1 MPGKKKK
8 KSGQQKQSRRF
19 IYVFLFSI
27 ALLFLLYF
35 LINNRIDST
44 VKSLLSG
51 RQALQQIIEPQPS
64 VPDALQHAA
73 NLLGVPSR
81 YFRSKQEKD
90 LVHYYI
96 GINKEEI
103 DLNFANSII
112 TGHVELSGGEV
123 VSGVETARGTSQI
136 MEILDKIKSEKY
148 KVTIYYQTYK
158 TTTRSSAMLAIVV
171 DDFGYYNN
179 QLLQDFCDLDPNI
192 TFSILP
198 GLPYSREVMQ
208 RAVASGHETMI
219 HIPMEPIDYPR
230 NNPGENAIYV
240 HMSER
245 DIRRKIQG
253 YCAELTLCLGANN
266 HMGSLATADKDIMKT
281 VLAELKSRDLYFVDS
296 RTSQSSVAYD
306 VARELMVPSLE
317 NDLFLDTP
325 DLSSSTLDKKIN
337 ILQQLQQKKE
347 RILVITHCNSRE
359 QLEYL
364 QKFLQRIK
372 DMDIEL
378 VPVSRLFSSDL
389 PEIL

>member
-8 KSGQQKQSRRF
+8 HSGQKKQSSRF

-27 ALLFLLYF
+27 TLLFLLYF
-35 LINNRIDST
+35 LINNRINST
-44 VKSLLSG
+44 VKSMLSG
-51 RQALQQIIEPQPS
+51 RQALQEIIEPQSS

-90 LVHYYI
+90 QIHYYI

-136 MEILDKIKSEKY
+136 LEIMDKIKSEKY

-158 TTTRSSAMLAIVV
+158 TTARSSAMLAIVV

-198 GLPYSREVMQ
+198 SLPHSREIMQ

-245 DIRRKIQG
+245 EIRRKIQG
-253 YCAELTLCLGANN
+253 FCSELDLCLGANN

-281 VLAELKSRDLYFVDS
+281 VLSEIKAKDLYFVDS

-325 DLSSSTLDKKIN
+325 DLSDATLDNKIN
-337 ILQQLQQKKE
+337 RLRQLQQKKE

-364 QKFLQRIK
+364 QKFLQRVK
-372 DMDIEL
+372 DIDIEL